1 MFERNYNMKY
11 LPKELR
17 QAYEFDLKKCHPIE
31 GLVSPL
37 IGIEDVLQAHY
48 ILADYFTDSSAPE
61 EAEKMFVGLRSEHL
75 LASALSRQTVSF
87 AGRTKYT
94 EPIDICATLF
104 YGLVKDHA
112 FNDGNKRTALLV
124 LLSQLY
130 NYGYYPKSD
139 FKNFE
144 KLVLVVADGGTNSL
158 LQKYPHIWK
167 KFRKNEDCE
176 IKTIS
181 YIIRHNCEKKDRS
194 FHKDINMREF
204 CGALDQLASV
214 TYKVDNMKIKFERKK
229 TGIIPKTYK
238 YSINFYGWTRPLAA
252 GAVRDVFDN
261 LKLTD
266 EFASYDAIFS
276 GTKPLYKMI
285 NQFEIPFRRLKDE

>member
-1 MFERNYNMKY
+1 MIERNYNMKY
-11 LPKELR
+11 LPTELR
-17 QAYEFDLKKCHPIE
+17 KAYEFDLKKCHPIE

-61 EAEKMFVGLRSEHL
+61 EVEKMLVGLRNEHL
-75 LASALSRQTVSF
+75 LASALSRQTVTF

-144 KLVLVVADGGTNSL
+144 NLVLAVADGGTNSL
-158 LQKYPHIWK
+158 CQKYPHIWK
-167 KFRKNEDCE
+167 KFKKNEDCE

-204 CGALDQLASV
+204 CGALNQLASV

-229 TGIIPKTYK
+229 PGIIPKTYK
-238 YSINFYGWTRPLAA
+238 YSIKFYGWTRPLAA
-252 GAVRDVFDN
+252 GAVRDVFDS

-276 GTKPLYKMI
+276 GSKPLYKII